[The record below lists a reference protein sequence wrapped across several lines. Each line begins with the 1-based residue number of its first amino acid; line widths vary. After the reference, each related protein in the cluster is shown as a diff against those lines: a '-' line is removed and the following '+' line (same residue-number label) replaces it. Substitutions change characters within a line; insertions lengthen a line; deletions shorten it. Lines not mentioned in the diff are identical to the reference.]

1 MVPGKKLIFGLFALA
16 LSHAVVA
23 DPQPLDRIAVQVND
37 GVILESEIQNM
48 LQQVKTDALKNK
60 QELPSSEA
68 LRRQV
73 IERLILTRLQM
84 QTADR
89 IGLHVGD
96 LQLDETIANIAK
108 QQNMSVQ
115 QLQSQVEADGES
127 FSHYREQLRQD
138 ITLGEIQRIQ
148 VQRRIQVS
156 PQEISHLVKL
166 IQDQGLKDVE
176 FQIGHILID
185 VPENATTEQLESA
198 RNRAETV
205 LKRLNDGADF
215 RTTAIAASS
224 GPKALEGGI
233 WDYMNI
239 NEMPT
244 LFAEVVNGAKKGDI
258 IGPIKSGA
266 GFHIIKVMDAR
277 GLETQEI
284 KEVKA
289 RHILLKPSP
298 ILSEERAKAMLQE
311 FLKKIRS
318 GDAKFADLARQYS
331 EDEGSATKGGELGWS
346 QTDVYVPA
354 FKDTLDHMK
363 VGEISE
369 PFRSTFGWHIIELED
384 TRMTDATEQ
393 FNTNRAHQL
402 IFRRKFNEELQA
414 WLDEMRASAYI
425 EVFEP
430 APIRG

>member
-115 QLQSQVEADGES
+115 QLQAQVEADGES